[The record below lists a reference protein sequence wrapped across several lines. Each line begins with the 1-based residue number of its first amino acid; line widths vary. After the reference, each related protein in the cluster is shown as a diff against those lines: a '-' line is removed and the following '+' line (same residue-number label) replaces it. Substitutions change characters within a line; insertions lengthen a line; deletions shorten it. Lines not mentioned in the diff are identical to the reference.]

1 MSQELRDLQAALDA
15 ERAEH
20 AMTRMLA
27 ITARAALVSETVA
40 HTHTRAVLT
49 TTQTALTNA
58 MIVHGQEVTAHANTT
73 QELVRFQAR
82 HTTNFNYI
90 VELLTELRD
99 LKRTLAATQ
108 AALVVAE
115 EARHDAQAFAMQF

>member
-49 TTQTALTNA
+49 TAQTALTNA

-73 QELVRFQAR
+73 EQVEILQAR
-82 HTTNFNYI
+82 CVTSRNWI
-90 VELLTELRD
+90 IEMITELRD

>member
-20 AMTRMLA
+20 AMTRTMLV
-27 ITARAALVSETVA
+27 TARAVLVSEVVA
-40 HTHTRAVLT
+40 HTNTENA
-49 TTQTALTNA
+49 TQTALTNA

-90 VELLTELRD
+90 VELLTEIRD
-99 LKRTLAATQ
+99 LRRTLAATQ